1 MTASSNQTFIDAIN
15 DLTVPVVGRRLGD
28 VARVELASENGRNAL
43 NVHTL
48 LPLRRPLDALSDE
61 VHTLF
66 QAHCGSGPV
75 EFSVFADIAHQ
86 AVANGAQPIPGVRNI
101 IAVASGK
108 GGVGKSTT
116 AVNMALALAADG
128 AAVGLLDA
136 DIYGPSQP
144 RMLGIPDARPVSDD
158 GKSFDPMQAHGIVAM
173 SIGFLV
179 DESQAMAWRG
189 PMVTQALTQ
198 LLTQTRWGEL
208 DYLLVDMPP
217 GTGDIQLTLSQKVP
231 VSGAV
236 IITTPQDIALV
247 DARKGL
253 ALFRKVG
260 VPVLGVVENMSVHTC
275 SACGHSEEIFGHGGA
290 DQLSG
295 ESEVEV
301 LGRLP
306 LQRDIGL
313 HVDQGVPSVVAEPGS
328 AVSLAYQQCALSMV
342 SNLQRGPVSHA
353 HKFPKIVVEDS

>member
-1 MTASSNQTFIDAIN
+1 MTENQNPVLIDAIN
-15 DLTVPVVGRRLGD
+15 NLIVPIIDRRLGD
-28 VARVELASENGRNAL
+28 VASIELRGDSGRVEL
-43 NVHTL
+43 NVHTQ
-48 LPLRRPLDALSDE
+48 LPLRRPLNELSAEIHALIE
-61 VHTLF
+61 
-66 QAHCGSGPV
+66 AHQGPATID
-75 EFSVFADIAHQ
+75 FAVFADIAHQ
-86 AVANGAQPIPGVRNI
+86 AVANGSAPIPGVRNI

-144 RMLGIPDARPVSDD
+144 RMLGIPDAKPVSED

-179 DESQAMAWRG
+179 DEAQAMAWRG
-189 PMVTQALTQ
+189 PMVTQALNQ
-198 LLTQTRWGEL
+198 LLSQTRWGEL

-236 IITTPQDIALV
+236 IVTTPQDIALV

-260 VPVLGVVENMSVHTC
+260 VPVLGVIENMSLHTC
-275 SACGHSEEIFGHGGA
+275 SACGHSEEIFGSGGA
-290 DQLSG
+290 DRLSS

-306 LQRDIGL
+306 LQRDIGR
-313 HVDQGVPSVVAEPGS
+313 HVDQGVPSVVAEPSS
-328 AVSLAYQQCALSMV
+328 AVSLAYQQCALNMV
-342 SNLQRGPVSHA
+342 SNLHRGPVSHA